1 MTNPPKPGNAVSRPL
16 WVIAIALVCLVALQ
30 IIRKS
35 SEFVDSSALN
45 KEKTPAT
52 PASDTTPTLAPVRP
66 KVPPIYQRAK
76 TSAAPAE
83 QPADIPA
90 VNEQPVTAEHPA
102 APVPIVPIVSSGLAP
117 LTGDSVPKS
126 GGTITGTVLL
136 KGTPPPEMLIS
147 DLSANADCGKLHP
160 HPVSTRN
167 YLVST
172 NGGLANVF
180 VFIRSGLDGKNFTTP
195 TDPVLIDQAG
205 CLYQPY
211 ISGAMTHQK
220 ITFKNSDPVLH
231 NIHPTP
237 LARGNREINR
247 AQMPGGT
254 PISLSFDVP
263 ELPVRVKCDVHPWMF
278 TYVFVVDHPFF
289 AVTDRDGNFTIPNVP
304 PGKYVLEAFHLKTHR
319 NAKTGVQQEVTLTGT
334 ATTQTTFTI
343 KAPTN

>member
-1 MTNPPKPGNAVSRPL
+1 MTNPPKPGNAASRPL
-16 WVIAIALVCLVALQ
+16 WVIAIALVVIAVCLVALLLKKQ
-30 IIRKS
+30 I
-35 SEFVDSSALN
+35 SEVADS
-45 KEKTPAT
+45 PAPVPQQA
-52 PASDTTPTLAPVRP
+52 PASDTTPVPAPARP

-76 TSAAPAE
+76 TSAAPPLE

-90 VNEQPVTAEHPA
+90 VNDQPVAAELPA
-102 APVPIVPIVSSGLAP
+102 APVPIVSSGLAP
-117 LTGDSVPKS
+117 LTGDTAPKS

-136 KGTPPPEMLIS
+136 KGTPPPELLIS

-160 HPVSTRN
+160 HPVATRN

-231 NIHPTP
+231 NIHPVP

-254 PISLSFDVP
+254 PLSLSFDVP

-304 PGKYVLEAFHLKTHR
+304 LGKYVFEAFHLKTHR